1 MSGPR
6 VSVIV
11 PVYNDPAGLRRTLEA
26 LVDQTY
32 GSYEVVVADN
42 GSTDAT
48 PTTARSYRD
57 SHPDLLTVVT
67 ESEIQSSYAARN
79 AGIRAADSESE
90 ILAFLDADTTVDD
103 DWLEGAV
110 AAMEGEGCDYMGCRV
125 EIPRKA
131 DEGIIAR
138 YNRLTGF
145 PVERYVREVGFA
157 PTTCLL
163 VRREVLESVG
173 GFDQRLVSGGD
184 LEFGRRV
191 RRAGWELHYE
201 PSVTVFHPPR
211 STLRSMVQKYVRIGR
226 GIEQKRR
233 LHPELDHGRGLT
245 NPRQYLPPK
254 PSTVR
259 AELLEVW
266 RELSALEKLLFFG
279 LRYVL
284 DLSKRAGQL
293 REVRNRTAGSE

>member
-11 PVYNDPAGLRRTLEA
+11 PVYNDVDGLRKTLDA
-26 LVDQTY
+26 LVEQTY
-32 GSYEVVVADN
+32 SNYEVVVADN

-48 PTTARSYRD
+48 PATARSYRD
-57 SHPDLLTVVT
+57 SHPDLCTLVT

-79 AGIRAADSESE
+79 AGIRAADPDSE
-90 ILAFLDADTTVDD
+90 ILAFLDAETTVAD
-103 DWLEGAV
+103 DWLERAV
-110 AAMEGEGCDYMGCRV
+110 AAMDDAGCDYMGCRV
-125 EIPRKA
+125 EILRRD
-131 DEGIIAR
+131 DEGIVAR

-163 VRREVLESVG
+163 VRREVVDAVG
-173 GFDQRLVSGGD
+173 DFDQRLVSGGD

-201 PSVTVFHPPR
+201 PDVAVYHPPR
-211 STLRSMVQKYVRIGR
+211 STVTSMVEKYVRIGR

-245 NPRQYLPPK
+245 DPRQYLPPK

-259 AELLEVW
+259 SELADVW
-266 RELSALEKLLFFG
+266 ATLSAREKLLFFG

-293 REVRNRTAGSE
+293 REVRNRL